1 MGVFSSLKAWMPHFP
16 APSHRLAKPA
26 SLALILALAAACAT
40 TSPNAPANV
49 PVVGRW
55 VLDKSASDLVD
66 NKVDDAVSAW
76 AEKVRKRNPYADNG
90 AGPAT
95 GYSGRGAGRG
105 SNGGGAQ
112 AGAADPNGGYSP
124 EEFDM
129 LRPVA
134 PDYEGVHRRLEQV
147 LTPPVVLK
155 FDAGP
160 DYVRIAPDNIPAR
173 DYHTDEEI
181 SRIDEYGTARIDAGW
196 SGSEF
201 ELKARYYGGANLEE
215 LYDVDAR
222 TDTLRVT
229 YHLRDPQVGKID
241 VTSVYHR
248 G

>member
-16 APSHRLAKPA
+16 APSHRLAALA
-26 SLALILALAAACAT
+26 SAALILALAAACAT
-40 TSPNAPANV
+40 TSPNAPANAS
-49 PVVGRW
+49 VVGRW

-66 NKVDDAVSAW
+66 NKVDEAVS
-76 AEKVRKRNPYADNG
+76 
-90 AGPAT
+90 PAP

-105 SNGGGAQ
+105 GNGGGAP
-112 AGAADPNGGYSP
+112 AGDADPNGGYSP

-147 LTPPVVLK
+147 LTPPTVLK

-160 DYVRIAPDNIPAR
+160 DYVRIAPDNVPAR

-181 SRIDEYGTARIDAGW
+181 SRIDEYGTARINAGW

-201 ELKARYYGGANLEE
+201 ELKARYYGGANLEQ

-222 TDTLRVT
+222 TDSLRVT